1 MRYFLDG
8 WLGSQVISMLDSGED
23 QPGYKMVV
31 TLSVNSLRQTDHTHC
46 ASVHQAT
53 KLVAVFLRVVGVTAG
68 LAKSNGSL
76 PPGLWLTSPTVW
88 LTKTR
93 ISSGT
98 LGNRVWV
105 IYMFLRFIYFYN
117 IWQRSSWWN
126 GMESSTQYS
135 SWYKKLCYRRGTATC
150 VMSIEILPIATQQCR
165 NYLYDKS
172 WRNESYEVGQ
182 LHWAMHIKHVH
193 STVTRSSH
201 FHCLIGVM
209 NKTTTDVL
217 WISAV
222 YRGLAVPKFSK
233 STM

>member
-8 WLGSQVISMLDSGED
+8 WLGSQVVSMLDSGED

-88 LTKTR
+88 LPKTR

-105 IYMFLRFIYFYN
+105 IYIFYVLYIFTTFGN
-117 IWQRSSWWN
+117 DLADETVW
-126 GMESSTQYS
+126 
-135 SWYKKLCYRRGTATC
+135 KAAH
-150 VMSIEILPIATQQCR
+150 SIAA
-165 NYLYDKS
+165 
-172 WRNESYEVGQ
+172 G
-182 LHWAMHIKHVH
+182 
-193 STVTRSSH
+193 TRSSAIAEGPRH
-201 FHCLIGVM
+201 ASCQLKSCQLLRNSAETTCTTSPEEIKVM
-209 NKTTTDVL
+209 KLDNCTGLCILSIFTQLWRVRVTSTVL
-217 WISAV
+217 
-222 YRGLAVPKFSK
+222 
-233 STM
+233 